1 MSIIA
6 QISHSYVCER
16 CKATKFICN
25 YCDSEFNSRLGV
37 HVDIL
42 KHIGIHHTL
51 VSDSRAV
58 SDSGIL
64 DIDCDGNS
72 IYSGYLVNVFPQ
84 LCLLKIIDINQY
96 KKYMNDV
103 FCKRPYNIYVRH
115 VLNEITEENADDEYE
130 LSCTK
135 GAILARNLTYCCAV
149 CELEYE
155 NGIPDIHMVVRH
167 FCSCYA
173 TGCAVLIKDQHSARH

>member
-64 DIDCDGNS
+64 DINCDGNS

-96 KKYMNDV
+96 KKYMNDI
-103 FCKRPYNIYVRH
+103 FGKRSYNMSARH
-115 VLNEITEENADDEYE
+115 VLNKITEENADDEYE
-130 LSCTK
+130 ISCTK
-135 GAILARNLTYCCAV
+135 GAILVRNLTYCCAV

-155 NGIPDIHMVVRH
+155 NGIPDIHIVVRH
-167 FCSCYA
+167 FCSCGATTASSRSSYA
-173 TGCAVLIKDQHSARH
+173 